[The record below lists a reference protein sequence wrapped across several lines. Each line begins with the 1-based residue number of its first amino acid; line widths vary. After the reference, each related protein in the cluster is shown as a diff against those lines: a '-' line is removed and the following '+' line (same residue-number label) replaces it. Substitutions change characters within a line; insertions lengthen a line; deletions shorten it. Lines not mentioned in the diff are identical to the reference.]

1 MATNGHYDVIIIGT
15 GAGGGTLAHALAGTG
30 KRILLLERGTW
41 LPREKENWDVRE
53 VFINERYHAT
63 EMWYDRNRNPFRPHT
78 NYNVGG
84 NTKVYGSILFRFR
97 ERDFLQVQH
106 YDGIS
111 PEWPIKYQDLAPYY
125 TRAEQLYVVHGQRGS
140 DPTEPPSDDP
150 YPWPAMSHEPRMQ
163 EVNEGLRCQGV
174 QTFPLPVGIQLDE
187 EHPESST
194 CIRCNTFDGFPCLL
208 NGKADA
214 ATMCVIP
221 ALRHPNVSLMTE
233 AFVTRLRTDPTGRSV
248 TAVDIQ
254 HPSGPMQLSAD
265 IVVVACGA
273 VNTAALLL
281 RSADDKHP
289 NGLANASDQV
299 GRNYMCHNNT
309 AAITVFRKPNPTKF
323 ARTIGINDYY
333 WGTADFPYPMG
344 HLSSG
349 LKSQP
354 EMLAT
359 AAPSTRLPGVGI
371 TLDYMASHGVDWWAT
386 TEDLPMPENRV
397 TLTPSGEIMLSYTA
411 NNTEPHK
418 RLLAQLK
425 HLAER
430 LEDGMSHFIPHDV
443 YLAQRIPLA
452 GVAHQGGTCRFGTD
466 PATSVLDVNCKA
478 NDLDNLYVVDSSIFP
493 SSSSVNPA
501 LTIMANALRVGDH
514 LRERLG
520 TTSKQAAVGGMAAAE
535 MQSTVAG

>member
-1 MATNGHYDVIIIGT
+1 MAGNRYYDVIIIGT
-15 GAGGGTLAHALAGTG
+15 GAGGGTLASTLAGTG
-30 KRILLLERGTW
+30 KRVLLLERGTW

-63 EMWYDRNRNPFRPHT
+63 EMWYDRHGKPFRPHT

-106 YDGIS
+106 HDGVS
-111 PEWPIKYQDLAPYY
+111 PAWPIAYQDLAPYY
-125 TRAEQLYVVHGQRGS
+125 SRAEQLYAVHGQRGS
-140 DPTEPPSDDP
+140 DPTEPPSAGP
-150 YPWPAMSHEPRMQ
+150 YPWPAMSHEPRIR
-163 EVNEGLRCQGV
+163 EVNEGLRRQGI
-174 QTFPLPVGIQLDE
+174 QTFPLPVGILLDE
-187 EHPESST
+187 EHPQTST
-194 CIRCNTFDGFPCLL
+194 CIRCNSFDGFPCPL

-221 ALRHPNVSLMTE
+221 ALQHPNVSLLTE

-248 TAVDIQ
+248 TAVDVE
-254 HPSGPMQLSAD
+254 HPTGPMQLSAD

-289 NGLANASDQV
+289 NGLANSSDQV
-299 GRNYMCHNNT
+299 GRNYMCHNNS
-309 AAITVFRKPNPTKF
+309 AVITVFRKPNPSRF
-323 ARTIGINDYY
+323 ARTIGINDFY
-333 WGTADFPYPMG
+333 WGTEDFPYPMG

-359 AAPSTRLPGVGI
+359 AAPSTKLPGVGL
-371 TLDYMASHGVDWWAT
+371 TLDFMATHGIDWWAT
-386 TEDLPMPENRV
+386 TEDLPLPDNRV
-397 TLTPSGEIMLSYTA
+397 TLMPSGEIRLGYTPT
-411 NNTEPHK
+411 NIESHK
-418 RLLAQLK
+418 RLLGKLK
-425 HLAER
+425 QLAER
-430 LEDGMSHFIPHDV
+430 LDDGMMHFIPHDA
-443 YLAQRIPLA
+443 YLSQRIPLA

-478 NDLDNLYVVDSSIFP
+478 HDLDNLYVVDASVFP

-514 LRERLG
+514 LKEQLG
-520 TTSKQAAVGGMAAAE
+520 ATMQRGEPGQEARVVQPAMA
-535 MQSTVAG
+535 G

>member
-1 MATNGHYDVIIIGT
+1 VLAERTSTGLPDNQQPWWPSRYGAEDEIGSLNEITPAQIVAAARLVRQGRVFDLGRTLDSNVPHFPGRFWQQTLVSNAHLNNPRRPEGTDGGWGKNQVNWLIELAT
-15 GAGGGTLAHALAGTG
+15 GTLYA
-30 KRILLLERGTW
+30 
-41 LPREKENWDVRE
+41 
-53 VFINERYHAT
+53 
-63 EMWYDRNRNPFRPHT
+63 
-78 NYNVGG
+78 
-84 NTKVYGSILFRFR
+84 
-97 ERDFLQVQH
+97 
-106 YDGIS
+106 
-111 PEWPIKYQDLAPYY
+111 
-125 TRAEQLYVVHGQRGS
+125 VHGQRGS
-140 DPTEPPSDDP
+140 DPTEPPSADP

-163 EVNEGLRCQGV
+163 EVNDGLRRQGV
-174 QTFPLPVGIQLDE
+174 HTFPLPVGIQLDE

-289 NGLANASDQV
+289 NGLANSSDQV

-309 AAITVFRKPNPTKF
+309 AAITVFRKPNPTRF

-333 WGTADFPYPMG
+333 WGTEDFPYPMG

-359 AAPSTRLPGVGI
+359 AAPSTKLPGVGI
-371 TLDYMASHGVDWWAT
+371 TLDYMAQHGVDWWAT
-386 TEDLPMPENRV
+386 TEDLPMPDNRV
-397 TLTPSGEIMLSYTA
+397 TLTPSGEIMLSYTP
-411 NNTEPHK
+411 NNTEAHK
-418 RLLAQLK
+418 RLLGKLR

-430 LEDGMSHFIPHDV
+430 LEDGMTHFIPHDV

-452 GVAHQGGTCRFGTD
+452 GVAHQGGTCRFGAD
-466 PATSVLDVNCKA
+466 PATSVVDPNCKA
-478 NDLDNLYVVDSSIFP
+478 HDLDNLYVVDSSIFP

-501 LTIMANALRVGDH
+501 LTIMANALRVGEH
-514 LRERLG
+514 LKDRLAAG
-520 TTSKQAAVGGMAAAE
+520 ASETSLRTDAEVVQAAVSG
-535 MQSTVAG
+535 